1 MIVSRQWQSLFL
13 PASVLSIG
21 TFDGVHLAH
30 QELIKNLVQRSK
42 ELKVPSVLIT
52 FDPHPRQFVSA
63 ADQKSIAMLSSLDE
77 KIKELSKLGLDYLI
91 IIDFDRSFS
100 IISAQQFVQ
109 DVIVEHFHP
118 EVIMIGYDHK
128 FGKGREGDIEFLRK
142 QSQKFNFEVEEI
154 PAFSKDDIKI
164 NSTTIRRLL
173 ENGEVEKAASLLGR
187 NYQLCGIVA
196 KGQQR
201 GRMLGF
207 PTANISLSDK
217 AKLIPRDGVYEV
229 LVRVGE
235 EDKQYKGALN
245 IGYRPSV
252 DDQLRFTVEV
262 YILDFDEDIYGQKIC
277 VEFLSFIRPEMKFGS
292 VEQLM
297 AQIKSDVA
305 QIR

>member
-187 NYQLCGIVA
+187 NYLLCGIVA